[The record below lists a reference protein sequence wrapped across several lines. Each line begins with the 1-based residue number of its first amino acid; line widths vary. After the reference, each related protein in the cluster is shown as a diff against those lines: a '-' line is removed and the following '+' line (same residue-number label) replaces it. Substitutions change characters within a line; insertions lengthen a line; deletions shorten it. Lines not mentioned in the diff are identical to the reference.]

1 SDHGKV
7 LLSCSSVIKFS
18 VVVFVSLLELFSW
31 LKRYHWLYSPSNL
44 CDWVG
49 ILAK

>member
-18 VVVFVSLLELFSW
+18 VVAFVSLLELFSW
-31 LKRYHWLYSPSNL
+31 AEEISLVAFPIRF
-44 CDWVG
+44 V
-49 ILAK
+49 